1 MSLKI
6 RDMDDK
12 AKIKDKKI
20 LGLEFFEKLIDQYF
34 EFNN

>member
-6 RDMDDK
+6 RDFDDK

-20 LGLEFFEKLIDQYF
+20 LGLNFFEKLID
-34 EFNN
+34 EHLNKKL